1 MMPVASSYG
10 PFGRSVLLYNE
21 TVLLHT
27 RDSQQILTQMQSS
40 TTFLRTPSIVKVLPM
55 VSSSISSISSYE
67 AYLLKVLFKYNSQSS
82 DGLGTL
88 SMQFQCLLSQLSS
101 TSSKH
106 SLELLH
112 ALEII
117 MEVMHSFETESTK
130 LMVDSEIWIVESEI
144 RKFLSNI
151 FRVVLAPALNA
162 VVAIK
167 ITGYLHSSLSGMYN
181 RRFCVQDLY
190 VCIYVFMYIIHISY
204 SQNYLSLLNQSCM

>member
-101 TSSKH
+101 NSSKH
-106 SLELLH
+106 SLELLTT
-112 ALEII
+112 AGK
-117 MEVMHSFETESTK
+117 SK
-130 LMVDSEIWIVESEI
+130 G
-144 RKFLSNI
+144 KC
-151 FRVVLAPALNA
+151 
-162 VVAIK
+162 
-167 ITGYLHSSLSGMYN
+167 
-181 RRFCVQDLY
+181 RRFQSHACSCRGHRTLY
-190 VCIYVFMYIIHISY
+190 HIFLEQLQRCGLRVFY
-204 SQNYLSLLNQSCM
+204 